1 MGNAYTLEDRIIA
14 FTLYRG
20 KTIKEGIGLFSMQ
33 RIAEL
38 TGHSIASFQMK
49 VDQFKGVAG
58 CRKKRECHANFGP
71 GLSEWAE
78 MDELVWQTHKDTDI
92 KALTEVA
99 KKILKD
105 LWSKR

>member
-1 MGNAYTLEDRIIA
+1 
-14 FTLYRG
+14 
-20 KTIKEGIGLFSMQ
+20 MQ

-58 CRKKRECHANFGP
+58 CRKKRESIANFGP

-105 LWSKR
+105 LWCKR

>member
-1 MGNAYTLEDRIIA
+1 MGRNSYTMEDRIIA
-14 FTLYRG
+14 FTLYKG
-20 KTIKEGIGLFSMQ
+20 KSIKEGIGLFSMS
-33 RIAEL
+33 RIADL

-58 CRKKRECHANFGP
+58 CRTKIQSDATFGP

-78 MDELVWQTHKDTDI
+78 MDELVWKTFKDTDI
-92 KALTEVA
+92 ATLIEVA

-105 LWSKR
+105 LWNK